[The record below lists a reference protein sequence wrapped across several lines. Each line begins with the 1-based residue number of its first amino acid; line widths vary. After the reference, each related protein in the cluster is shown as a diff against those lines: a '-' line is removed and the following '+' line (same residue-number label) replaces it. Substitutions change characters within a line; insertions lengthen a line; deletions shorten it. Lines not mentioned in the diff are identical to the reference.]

1 MFVHGRGF
9 MHLHFKLSLIIGD
22 TEGHDKLCG
31 HYCSYSSNIQRMCRD
46 CNIPQCDGDDPHY
59 PCQFVDAEPIKTA
72 LRECIPIINRE
83 ERGNVA
89 NARERL
95 SGISQ
100 LPIWSPLYNCDFCGC
115 RHGIFGSCPFE
126 HLHAWQS
133 GIMKDGMRLLFL
145 LGDLPSSFIKWYKTR
160 RGDRPPVTKMTDSQL
175 YINKPKFEAIF
186 RFLTMYARRQSD
198 REVPRTPFRNGVT
211 DLTRLNGQEY
221 PGLVML
227 TLVALKVLLPDR
239 VPLFKRKE
247 IILLFWRMLVL
258 NDMMNL
264 RENSERTLQLLDKR
278 IVEFLALYK
287 EVFGPTAEFSSNTGL
302 RKVKFHAPKH
312 ASFYIRRYGS
322 SDNFFGGSLESALK
336 STVKA
341 PTKITSRRHDHL
353 ARDLAN
359 RQHERF
365 VCGASLTATAK
376 SIDDSPSDKVNMDST
391 QRRIR
396 MRLSDDTPSV
406 ATEKPTGWEL
416 HSPVFNLTRQGDGPW
431 STNRGSYTH
440 TGKLVYPNFL
450 SKVDTDVFQDG
461 EAEYVRKV
469 AEYAREHGFQ
479 RVECS
484 SGATIPS
491 SRGQQRDVLRCHPSF
506 HSYPYLRRPWYDWVM
521 VKWQVDDDV
530 AGDNEVLV
538 AARLFLF
545 ARLSD
550 NEDAN
555 RGPLVVAVIHSLSQF
570 TPPPDQLLFFAKGDT
585 WDEEGL
591 TVIDSTAIAQT
602 AFVLPCIENQ
612 GDEFP
617 FSHEQANYFL
627 VFPPRNEWI
636 DIWSPQPH

>member
-1 MFVHGRGF
+1 
-9 MHLHFKLSLIIGD
+9 
-22 TEGHDKLCG
+22 
-31 HYCSYSSNIQRMCRD
+31 
-46 CNIPQCDGDDPHY
+46 
-59 PCQFVDAEPIKTA
+59 
-72 LRECIPIINRE
+72 
-83 ERGNVA
+83 
-89 NARERL
+89 
-95 SGISQ
+95 
-100 LPIWSPLYNCDFCGC
+100 
-115 RHGIFGSCPFE
+115 
-126 HLHAWQS
+126 
-133 GIMKDGMRLLFL
+133 
-145 LGDLPSSFIKWYKTR
+145 
-160 RGDRPPVTKMTDSQL
+160 
-175 YINKPKFEAIF
+175 
-186 RFLTMYARRQSD
+186 
-198 REVPRTPFRNGVT
+198 
-211 DLTRLNGQEY
+211 
-221 PGLVML
+221 ML
-227 TLVALKVLLPDR
+227 TLVALKVLLPNR
-239 VPLFKRKE
+239 VPLSKRKE

-264 RENSERTLQLLDKR
+264 RENSERTLQLLDKH
-278 IVEFLALYK
+278 IVEFLDLYK

-431 STNRGSYTH
+431 STNRGAYTH

-461 EAEYVRKV
+461 EAEYVGKV